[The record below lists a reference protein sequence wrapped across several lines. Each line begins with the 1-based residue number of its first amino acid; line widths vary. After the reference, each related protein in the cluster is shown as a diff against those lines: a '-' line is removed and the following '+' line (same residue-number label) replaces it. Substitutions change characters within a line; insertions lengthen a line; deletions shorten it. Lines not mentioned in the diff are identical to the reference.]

1 MQKRG
6 HLNILLA
13 RLRRV
18 ITRRLIR
25 DTLYIF
31 VGALISAASMRLFLI
46 PAGLVAGGV
55 SGLSQLINH
64 FNGWPVG
71 LMILVGNIPLF
82 ALGWRYLGGPR
93 FAYRTALALLVYTAG
108 IDLLEPYIPLGI
120 TEDLLLNALYGGAVG
135 GIGAGLIYRGRGT
148 SGGTDILARIIA
160 HYRGIPI
167 SQTYMLTDALVMF
180 TAGLVFGWENAL
192 YAVAMLYITGLTA
205 ETVLQGARVVR
216 TAFIITGQPEAVS
229 QGILHELQR
238 GLTRIDGQGAY
249 TGAARAV
256 LYCVVSRAEV
266 ERLKVIVADAD
277 PAAFVVIGQA
287 YEALGE
293 GFEPMGK

>member
-1 MQKRG
+1 MK
-6 HLNILLA
+6 NLLM
-13 RLRRV
+13 RLRGV
-18 ITRRLIR
+18 VTPRLIR
-25 DTLYIF
+25 DSLYIF
-31 VGALISAASMRLFLI
+31 VGALVSAAAMRLFLI
-46 PAGLVAGGV
+46 PASLVAGGV
-55 SGLSQLINH
+55 SGLAQLINH

-71 LMILVGNIPLF
+71 LMILAGNVPLF
-82 ALGWRYLGGPR
+82 FLGWRYLGGPR
-93 FAYRTALALLVYTAG
+93 FAYRTTLALLVYTAG
-108 IDLLEPYIPLGI
+108 IDLLELYIPVGI

-160 HYRGIPI
+160 HYRGVPI
-167 SQTYMLTDALVMF
+167 SQTYMLTDAVVMF

-229 QGILHELQR
+229 AGILHELQR

-249 TGAARAV
+249 TGATRAV

-266 ERLKVIVADAD
+266 ERLKVIVVDAD

-293 GFEPMGK
+293 GFEPMTK